1 MEMLTRV
8 LARHVYSVDLH
19 DLPLDKLNEHRA
31 RRLRGSS
38 GPGARLNTHHP
49 GTLHLHIII
58 IIYDHSL
65 SSPLSSFGKHCHR
78 VALLPL
84 IWEGHQVVEFSC

>member
-49 GTLHLHIII
+49 GAIHLHIII
-58 IIYDHSL
+58 IVYDHSL
-65 SSPLSSFGKHCHR
+65 SSPLSSFESTVTVWYCCH
-78 VALLPL
+78 
-84 IWEGHQVVEFSC
+84 